1 MFPQSRHPDVSPN
14 LPAYAEQFRH
24 DLLSWGRENRR
35 PYPWRDDGRTLYE
48 VFVAE
53 FFLTQTPADN
63 VADVYPAFLEHFPSL
78 EALDDAD
85 PEEIE
90 ATIEPLGF
98 QRMRTE
104 ALDELAEEYDTLP
117 RDRERLL
124 TLTRVGPY
132 VADATLCFALERS
145 LPILDRNVVR
155 VYDRVFGS
163 AFPKKTSERREFA
176 AQLVPDDGE
185 EARRY
190 NLALL
195 DFGALVCQKREP
207 TCETCFAS
215 EYCRYYDARER
226 P

>member
-1 MFPQSRHPDVSPN
+1 MSPN
-14 LPAYAEQFRH
+14 LPTYAEQFRQSV
-24 DLLSWGRENRR
+24 LSWGRENGRL
-35 PYPWRDDGRTLYE
+35 YPWRDDGRTLYE

-53 FFLTQTPADN
+53 FLLTQTPADN
-63 VADVYPAFLEHFPSL
+63 VAEVYPVFLERFPSL
-78 EALDDAD
+78 AALDDAS

-104 ALDELAEEYDTLP
+104 ALNEIAEGYDTLP
-117 RDRERLL
+117 RDREQLL
-124 TLTRVGPY
+124 SLTRVGPY
-132 VADATLCFALERS
+132 VADATLCFALERP

-163 AFPKKTSERREFA
+163 AFPEKTSERREVA
-176 AQLVPDDGE
+176 VQLIPDDGD

-207 TCETCFAS
+207 KCETCFVS
-215 EYCRYYDARER
+215 DYCRYYNSQEES
-226 P
+226 

>member
-1 MFPQSRHPDVSPN
+1 MSPN
-14 LPAYAEQFRH
+14 LPAYAEQFRQS
-24 DLLSWGRENRR
+24 LLSWGRENRR
-35 PYPWRDDGRTLYE
+35 LYSWRDDSRTLYE

-53 FFLTQTPADN
+53 FLLTQTPADN
-63 VADVYPAFLEHFPSL
+63 VADVYPAFLERFPSL
-78 EALDDAD
+78 KDLNDAD

-104 ALDELAEEYDTLP
+104 ALDEIAEEYDTLP

-132 VADATLCFALERS
+132 VADATLCFALERP

-155 VYDRVFGS
+155 VYDRLFGS
-163 AFPKKTSERREFA
+163 AFPEKTSERRELA
-176 AQLVPDDGE
+176 VQLVPDDGDR
-185 EARRY
+185 ARRY

-207 TCETCFAS
+207 KCETCFAS
-215 EYCRYYDARER
+215 DYCRYYNSQEES
-226 P
+226 